1 MVNNLL
7 YSFLLKFCKLLR
19 VIQWFLIQR
28 QWSYMLFITFVEI
41 NIKRWIH
48 FIDKLTIMEVSKL
61 IKKHE
66 DSIISKLLEVLIKFI
81 KWWLH
86 FVISKLLEV
95 LSKFIKWWLHFV
107 ISKLLEVL
115 SKFINCRPY
124 FVISN
129 LLEVLII
136 L

>member
-1 MVNNLL
+1 
-7 YSFLLKFCKLLR
+7 
-19 VIQWFLIQR
+19 
-28 QWSYMLFITFVEI
+28 MLFITFVEI
-41 NIKRWIH
+41 NIKWWLH
-48 FIDKLTIMEVSKL
+48 FIDKLTIVEVSKL
-61 IKKHE
+61 IKMHGY
-66 DSIISKLLEVLIKFI
+66 SI
-81 KWWLH
+81 
-86 FVISKLLEV
+86 ISKLLEV